1 MPFDA
6 DWLDWFLEICFIPR
20 TRKTNDQ
27 ICLLP
32 VACYYTHRHWVR
44 RHCGKPPIPKM
55 MPPCISLCMAFCG
68 TGLLRLVLSWSAP
81 TTSSAFCSYTNNCNK
96 KNKILLWLYFLIDL
110 PECELS
116 YLNSWVFYCPHLP
129 SVVCSTSG
137 SLRRIFPRRCF
148 CQASCFRQ
156 VPRTCISLFLSWM
169 SPLSLTY

>member
-32 VACYYTHRHWVR
+32 VACYYTRRHWVR

-55 MPPCISLCMAFCG
+55 MPPCISLCMAFYG
-68 TGLLRLVLSWSAP
+68 TGLLRLVLSWNAP
-81 TTSSAFCSYTNNCNK
+81 TTSSAFCNYTNNCNK

-116 YLNSWVFYCPHLP
+116 YFWLEQLSILLPTPTFRCVFHIGLLEAHL
-129 SVVCSTSG
+129 STS
-137 SLRRIFPRRCF
+137 L
-148 CQASCFRQ
+148 
-156 VPRTCISLFLSWM
+156 LLSGV
-169 SPLSLTY
+169 LL

>member
-32 VACYYTHRHWVR
+32 VACYYTRRHWVR

-55 MPPCISLCMAFCG
+55 MPPCISLGMAFCG

-96 KNKILLWLYFLIDL
+96 KKNPFLTLLFSNWPSWVWTELLEQLSILLPTPTFR
-110 PECELS
+110 C
-116 YLNSWVFYCPHLP
+116 VFHFGLLEAHL
-129 SVVCSTSG
+129 STS
-137 SLRRIFPRRCF
+137 L
-148 CQASCFRQ
+148 
-156 VPRTCISLFLSWM
+156 LLSGV
-169 SPLSLTY
+169 LL